1 MQKVKDAYDYY
12 YRYKTKDE
20 IAILFKKIVVVLRKT
35 PVSMKDDV
43 NHKIRKYVKL
53 YGILIIAVASR

>member
-1 MQKVKDAYDYY
+1 MKQRIVG
-12 YRYKTKDE
+12 RKDE
-20 IAILFKKIVVVLRKT
+20 IAILFRKIVVVLRKT

-43 NHKIRKYVKL
+43 NHKIRKYIKL

>member
-20 IAILFKKIVVVLRKT
+20 IAILFKIVVVLRKT

-43 NHKIRKYVKL
+43 NHKIRKYIKL
-53 YGILIIAVASR
+53 YGILIIAVATR